1 MLMEHTRKA
10 QVLQADVIRCLGTTY
25 GWSEDRTKL
34 HMIMYGKGYNWGE
47 NDGVVMFLIKKN
59 LSDKEIKETC
69 VPFDVFSKKHNVK
82 YEHMCVPEAG
92 GHCFYIN
99 VF

>member
-1 MLMEHTRKA
+1 MPMEHTRKA
-10 QVLQADVIRCLGTTY
+10 QAFQTDVIRCLGTTF

-34 HMIMYGKGYNWGE
+34 HLIMKSKGYEWGE
-47 NDGVVMFLIKKN
+47 EDGMVMFLIKKN

-82 YEHMCVPEAG
+82 YGHMSVPYAG
-92 GHCFYIN
+92 GYCFFID